1 MTRVQSV
8 GMWKAASLQKVLE
21 SVREALKLSPTTN
34 CKPYEYGTMPLMAA
48 AASWHGEW
56 DVRQLI
62 AAGADVNATDNTNLK
77 NTALHYA
84 AMTNHDSLT
93 VNALLALNADA
104 FARNRDGL
112 LPLDL
117 ARQYRREAV
126 AAALMEHM
134 KVHSGWLYVHGKLRW
149 KKRWGVVL
157 ACNKQRTSTELCI
170 FQHPNDIRPKA
181 VLLVD
186 ESARA
191 SRIGHNDTIFGTD
204 RKYAFTFDKPVMW
217 QSAKRQKLTR
227 SPICHKTI
235 SFEDVQIRNLVFAA
249 DNLHNLEC
257 WKQVLQSSNF
267 YDHTNGNPLYCMPP
281 QGANHNELYYWPHEL
296 FHGMQSPKSHRQE
309 LHEDSGVL
317 TDRSSHQHSQAQ
329 ISENDELLTDTTRSM
344 NKSNIADGDS
354 RLRIQQTPVE
364 MDQPTQQSVLRKNE
378 QIIKSESSMELIQM
392 SSPIQRQHEKEVS
405 TMCPTCHVRQSGAIC
420 TPCGH
425 RYGCHNCLVKVT
437 NTSQRCPFCRGRVR
451 VVMRVNE

>member
-1 MTRVQSV
+1 MTRSVQSV

-134 KVHSGWLYVHGKLRW
+134 KVHSGWFL
-149 KKRWGVVL
+149 
-157 ACNKQRTSTELCI
+157 
-170 FQHPNDIRPKA
+170 
-181 VLLVD
+181 
-186 ESARA
+186 
-191 SRIGHNDTIFGTD
+191 
-204 RKYAFTFDKPVMW
+204 
-217 QSAKRQKLTR
+217 
-227 SPICHKTI
+227 
-235 SFEDVQIRNLVFAA
+235 
-249 DNLHNLEC
+249 
-257 WKQVLQSSNF
+257 
-267 YDHTNGNPLYCMPP
+267 
-281 QGANHNELYYWPHEL
+281 
-296 FHGMQSPKSHRQE
+296 
-309 LHEDSGVL
+309 
-317 TDRSSHQHSQAQ
+317 
-329 ISENDELLTDTTRSM
+329 
-344 NKSNIADGDS
+344 
-354 RLRIQQTPVE
+354 
-364 MDQPTQQSVLRKNE
+364 
-378 QIIKSESSMELIQM
+378 
-392 SSPIQRQHEKEVS
+392 
-405 TMCPTCHVRQSGAIC
+405 
-420 TPCGH
+420 
-425 RYGCHNCLVKVT
+425 
-437 NTSQRCPFCRGRVR
+437 
-451 VVMRVNE
+451 